1 MHAEPEDRRHP
12 DGRRP
17 DGRGPDG
24 RPEPDP
30 GPDSDPPPADLSWR
44 VPRKLPV
51 TKIIGAATILAA
63 GLLLADGD
71 PVRLALAILA
81 AASVTGWA
89 LRDLLVPVRLTA
101 GPDGITVVVGFAG
114 RRRLGWGQIE
124 AITVDRR
131 GHRGVRTELLE
142 IDAGES
148 LHLLGRGDLGTD
160 PEEVAAALRALR
172 SRSQGVTHPRRSRDE
187 P

>member
-1 MHAEPEDRRHP
+1 MRAEADDQPHP
-12 DGRRP
+12 DP
-17 DGRGPDG
+17 PSD
-24 RPEPDP
+24 PDP
-30 GPDSDPPPADLSWR
+30 HPDPDPPAADLSWR

-51 TKIIGAATILAA
+51 TKIIGASTVLAA

-71 PVRLALAILA
+71 QVRLALAIGTA
-81 AASVTGWA
+81 ACVTGWA

-101 GPDGITVVVGFAG
+101 GPDGITVVAGFAG

-172 SRSQGVTHPRRSRDE
+172 SRDE

>member
-1 MHAEPEDRRHP
+1 M
-12 DGRRP
+12 
-17 DGRGPDG
+17 
-24 RPEPDP
+24 
-30 GPDSDPPPADLSWR
+30 
-44 VPRKLPV
+44 KLPV
-51 TKIIGAATILAA
+51 AKIIGAATVLAA

-71 PVRLALAILA
+71 QVRLALAVLA
-81 AASVTGWA
+81 AASMTGWA
-89 LRDLLVPVRLTA
+89 LRDLLVPVRITA
-101 GPDGITVVVGFAG
+101 GPDGITVVAGFAG

-148 LHLLGRGDLGTD
+148 LHLLGRGELGTD
-160 PEEVAAALRALR
+160 PAEVAAALRALH
-172 SRSQGVTHPRRSRDE
+172 SCSEEVSHPRRSRDD